1 MKPVTFRISSG
12 LKSIIGRE
20 LITDDFIAVFELV
33 KNSFDAGAQRVDITF
48 DDLRS
53 ESASLTIRDDGKG
66 MDRTDILDKWLFV
79 AYSAKKEG
87 TEDYRDRIRTTRPF
101 AGAKGIGRFS
111 CDRLGIQLEMLT
123 RTRADGPVQRVTVDW
138 SNFEKSAKEEFV
150 RIPASLGTTRRVLAH
165 FRTGTVLR
173 ITVLREAWE
182 RAKLLKLRRSLEK
195 LINPN
200 RDIIKD
206 NFAIYLHVPG
216 EVAADRN
223 LSDDEPWQRV
233 NGKIENVLFEALK
246 TKATWIRVTIPSDGT
261 TIVTRLEDRGRY
273 IYEAVEKNSYDL
285 KSIEIDLLA
294 LNKSAKL
301 TFARRMGVP
310 SVEYGSVFL
319 FKNGFR
325 IHPFGDERGDY
336 WGIDRRKQ
344 QGQARFLG
352 TRDLLGRVEIRGDNP
367 EFQEASSRDGGLIQT
382 PSVNALRLLVMEH
395 ALRRLERFAVDVIR
409 YGNQDDAPGEIRAK
423 TLELL
428 LGLTKRKELID
439 VHYGPDAIDILRE
452 ASEKSLLS
460 VVSQFG
466 RLAVENDDPR
476 LLQDVR
482 RAERRIRQLENA
494 RKEAEAEA
502 TRSAEARDE
511 AERRALAHKRKTGVA
526 EKTARQAERRAN
538 QVDSQNLFLQSVV
551 SVDAENL
558 LGMQHHIGI
567 AAGTIQN
574 YVQAMTKRI
583 RDGKPVTTDMF
594 VETLEKIAL
603 QASQIE
609 SSSRYATKAGFN
621 TQATRITTDIVAF
634 IREYVGNVCREFI
647 VTTMGQPM
655 GFEFLNADVRL
666 VRPFRPL
673 EVVVLID
680 NLVSNARKAGAR
692 RIRFGAVR
700 NDRGGVTVRVGNDG
714 VAIPRAYFDKIFQ
727 MGFSRTKGSGF
738 GLHHARRIAE
748 GLGGSLEADR
758 SVSGGS
764 EFVWEIMV

>member
-53 ESASLTIRDDGKG
+53 ESASLTICDDGKG

-87 TEDYRDRIRTTRPF
+87 TEDYRDRIRTARIF

-111 CDRLGIQLEMLT
+111 CDKLGRQLELLT
-123 RTRADGPVQRVTVDW
+123 RKRADGAVQRVTVDW
-138 SNFEKSAKEEFV
+138 SKFENNAKEEFV
-150 RIPASLGTTRRVLAH
+150 RIPASLGTTRSVPAR
-165 FRTGTVLR
+165 FTTGVILR
-173 ITVLREAWE
+173 ITDLREAWE
-182 RAKLLKLRRSLEK
+182 RAKLLRLRRSLEK

-200 RDIIKD
+200 QGDDIGTFSIH
-206 NFAIYLHVPG
+206 LHVPD
-216 EVAADRN
+216 EVAADRPF
-223 LSDDEPWQRV
+223 SDDEPWQRV
-233 NGKIENVLFEALK
+233 NGKIKNVLFEALR
-246 TKATWIRVTIPSDGT
+246 TKATSIRVTIPSDGA

-273 IYEAVEKNSYDL
+273 IYESAENNSSNL
-285 KSIEIDLLA
+285 ESIEIDLFA
-294 LNKSAKL
+294 LNQSAKT
-301 TFARRMGVP
+301 TFARRMGVR

-325 IHPFGDERGDY
+325 IHPFGDERGDS

-367 EFQEASSRDGGLIQT
+367 EFQEASSRDGGLIRT
-382 PSVNALRLLVMEH
+382 PSVDALRSLVMDH

-409 YGNQDDAPGEIRAK
+409 YGNYDDAPGEIRAK

-428 LGLTKRKELID
+428 LGLTKRKALID
-439 VHYGPDAIDILRE
+439 IHYGPKAIDILRE

-482 RAERRIRQLENA
+482 RAERRIRQLEKA

-502 TRSAEARDE
+502 TRSAEARAE
-511 AERRALAHKRKTGVA
+511 AERSALAQQRKTGVA
-526 EKTARQAERRAN
+526 EKTARKAERRAN

-551 SVDAENL
+551 SIDADNL

-594 VETLEKIAL
+594 VETLGKIAL

-609 SSSRYATKAGFN
+609 SSSRFATKAGFN

-634 IREYVGNVCREFI
+634 IREYVENVCSEFI
-647 VTTMGQPM
+647 VTKMGQPM
-655 GFEFLNADVRL
+655 RFDFSNAHVRL

-692 RIRFGAVR
+692 LIRFGAVR
-700 NDRGGVTVRVGNDG
+700 NDRDGVTVRVGNDG
-714 VAIPRAYFDKIFQ
+714 VAIPRVYFDKIFQ
-727 MGFSRTKGSGF
+727 IGFSRTKGSGF

-748 GLGGSLEADR
+748 GLGGSLEANR

-764 EFVWEIMV
+764 EFVWEIVV